1 MRAKLLKQVEN
12 LVNEELQLSMEKF
25 PLFHSAHEGYAVLL
39 EEVDELKHEVNGIN
53 GTYTSFVS
61 SLWKTIKENNPDT
74 HIVDLIEHYAINA
87 ACEAIQVA
95 AMCRKFKESEKRWQK

>member
-25 PLFHSAHEGYAVLL
+25 PLFHSAHEGFAIIL
-39 EEVDELKHEVNGIN
+39 EE
-53 GTYTSFVS
+53 
-61 SLWKTIKENNPDT
+61 
-74 HIVDLIEHYAINA
+74 LIELHEELEDSGKIHNSIQRLWSMVRNNSNYKDTAINQIEQHAINA